1 MFYVKIRIKYQESG
15 LTNTVI
21 IRAKNN
27 TQAEAVNYAE
37 SVVSSWDDISSAEVI
52 EAGTREMKLQKF
64 LLVIKLY
71 FPKAPPKKMNFYLN
85 EETEE
90 KAALLMD
97 DIVQDWKNW
106 KEYEIITVIPVNT
119 KQWN

>member
-1 MFYVKIRIKYQESG
+1 MFYVKIRVKYQESG

-27 TQAEAVNYAE
+27 TPVEAVNYAE
-37 SVVSSWDDISSAEVI
+37 SVVSSWDDISSAAVI
-52 EAGTREMKLQKF
+52 EVGTREMKLQKF
-64 LLVIKLY
+64 LIVINIF
-71 FPKAPPKKMNFYLN
+71 FPKKPPKKMNFYLN

-97 DIVQDWKNW
+97 EIVQQWSDWN
-106 KEYEIITVIPVNT
+106 EYEIIEIINVIHL
-119 KQWN
+119 KSK